1 MKTIKEIYGEF
12 ASKELVTEMNDLAQ
26 HATTILKIRRND
38 IISKEGGLHNPILS
52 DVIKSLEFWTNIQ
65 NQCKEY
71 LK

>member
-1 MKTIKEIYGEF
+1 MKTIKEIYGEL
-12 ASKELVTEMNDLAQ
+12 ATKELVTEMNDLAQ

-38 IISKEGGLHNPILS
+38 IISKENGLHTPILD
-52 DVIKSLEFWTNIQ
+52 DVIKSLEFWILIQ